1 MKKFSI
7 KALFGVLAITATV
20 AACNNSGV
28 EPSSASSA
36 DSAAKMAGD
45 SVKAATDSS
54 AKKMDSTA
62 TATDSTKK

>member
-28 EPSSASSA
+28 EPSAASSA
-36 DSAAKMAGD
+36 DSATKVAAD
-45 SVKAATDSS
+45 SVKAATDTS

>member
-28 EPSSASSA
+28 EPSAASSA
-36 DSAAKMAGD
+36 DSAAKVAAD
-45 SVKAATDSS
+45 SVKTGTDTS

>member
-28 EPSSASSA
+28 EPSAASSA
-36 DSAAKMAGD
+36 DSATKAAAD
-45 SVKAATDSS
+45 SVKMASDSS

-62 TATDSTKK
+62 TTTDSTKK